1 MPAVTPRVS
10 LPERFEIL
18 THVANGGMASV
29 WTAEDRVLGRTVAV
43 KLLAEQFLSDARAKV
58 RFMREARAAAALSSH
73 PHVVTIF
80 DVGEHD
86 GRPYIV
92 MEHLAG
98 GSVAD
103 AVSGGRVAA
112 PRRALDWLRAAAGAL
127 DAAHENGVVH
137 RDVKP
142 GNLLLDDRGR
152 LAVVDFGIARV
163 AVGEELTVTGQ
174 VLGTASYMA
183 PEQVRGE
190 PATAASDVYSLG
202 VVAHRLLAGRRPFAA
217 VNFAAQARA
226 HVEDDPP
233 PASAANPDLPAAV
246 DKVLQRALAKDP
258 GARWPSATAF
268 VDALEGA
275 LVRGEP
281 TAAARAFAPL
291 PPRRGPQPRRRR
303 VALLAL
309 GGAAVAAAALALL
322 AGGGDRRAAS
332 SAPVTPTVA
341 GKAPS
346 RRAPARPKTSAA
358 PAQTAP
364 SPAPTA
370 APRSTGSDPAALND
384 RGFALMQAG
393 RYGEAIGSLQQ
404 AVDGACGPGA
414 GLTCAYALYN
424 LGHSLRLA
432 GRPAEAIPILE
443 RRLQFDNQRGVV
455 QRELDQARQAAGTP
469 APSSPPPAVKSKPGR
484 GNGHGGQGGDGGQ
497 GGGGD

>member
-10 LPERFEIL
+10 LPDRFEVL

-29 WTAEDRVLGRTVAV
+29 WSAEDRMLGRTVAV
-43 KLLAEQFLSDARAKV
+43 KLLAEQFIGDQRAKT

-92 MEHLAG
+92 MEYLAG
-98 GSVAD
+98 GSIAD
-103 AVSGGRVAA
+103 AVSGGRAA
-112 PRRALDWLRAAAGAL
+112 PPRRALAWLRAAAEAL
-127 DAAHENGVVH
+127 DAAHEQGVVH

-142 GNLLLDDRGR
+142 GNLLLDERGR
-152 LAVVDFGIARV
+152 LAVVDFGIARI
-163 AVGEELTVTGQ
+163 ALGEDLTATGQ

-202 VVAHRLLAGRRPFAA
+202 VVAHRLLTGRRPFAA

-233 PASAANPDLPAAV
+233 RASDSNPDLPPAV
-246 DKVLQRALAKDP
+246 DGVLRRALAKDP
-258 GARWPSATAF
+258 AARWPSATAF

-275 LVRGEP
+275 LGRDEP
-281 TAAARAFAPL
+281 TAATRAIGAV
-291 PPRRGPQPRRRR
+291 PPWRGRGTGPRRRG
-303 VALLAL
+303 LAL
-309 GGAAVAAAALALL
+309 MALAGAVVAAAVIALL

-332 SAPVTPTVA
+332 PAPATSTGA
-341 GKAPS
+341 HK
-346 RRAPARPKTSAA
+346 APARPK
-358 PAQTAP
+358 
-364 SPAPTA
+364 APTA
-370 APRSTGSDPAALND
+370 PTPTTSSPARTDTPAPASADDPAALND

-393 RYGEAIGSLQQ
+393 RYSDAIAPLQS
-404 AVDGACGPGA
+404 AVDGACGAGA

-432 GRPAEAIPILE
+432 GRPGEAVPILE
-443 RRLQFDNQRGVV
+443 RRLQFANQRDVV
-455 QRELDQARQAAGTP
+455 QRELDLARQAAGVASAPSP
-469 APSSPPPAVKSKPGR
+469 APAAQGKPGK
-484 GNGHGGQGGDGGQ
+484 GHGK

>member
-29 WTAEDRVLGRTVAV
+29 WSAEDRVLGRTVAV
-43 KLLAEQFLSDARAKV
+43 KLLAEQFVGDARAKM

-103 AVSGGRVAA
+103 AVSGGRAA
-112 PRRALDWLRAAAGAL
+112 GPRRALAWLRAAAGAL
-127 DAAHENGVVH
+127 DAAHEQGVVH

-142 GNLLLDDRGR
+142 GNLLLDERGR

-163 AVGEELTVTGQ
+163 AVGEDLTVTGQ

-183 PEQVRGE
+183 PEQVRGK

-202 VVAHRLLAGRRPFAA
+202 VVAYRLLTGRRPFAA

-226 HVEDDPP
+226 HVEEDPP
-233 PASAANPDLPAAV
+233 PASAANPELPAAV
-246 DKVLQRALAKDP
+246 DGVLQRALAKDP
-258 GARWPSATAF
+258 AARWPSATAF
-268 VDALEGA
+268 VDALDRA
-275 LVRGEP
+275 LGRGEP
-281 TAAARAFAPL
+281 TAATRALTPV
-291 PPRRGPQPRRRR
+291 PPWRGRDPRRRR
-303 VALLAL
+303 LALLAL
-309 GGAAVAAAALALL
+309 GGAVLAAAAIALL
-322 AGGGDRRAAS
+322 TGGGEQRAAS
-332 SAPVTPTVA
+332 PTPAAPTNA
-341 GKAPS
+341 GKAPPKAPA
-346 RRAPARPKTSAA
+346 APART
-358 PAQTAP
+358 TP
-364 SPAPTA
+364 SPARTTAAPTA
-370 APRSTGSDPAALND
+370 AADDPSTLND

-393 RYGEAIGSLQQ
+393 RYGDAIAPLRR

-432 GRPAEAIPILE
+432 GRPAEAVPILE
-443 RRLQFDNQRGVV
+443 RRLQFANQRGVV
-455 QRELDQARQAAGTP
+455 QRELDQARRAAGIAP
-469 APSSPPPAVKSKPGR
+469 APSSPPAVPGKPGK
-484 GNGHGGQGGDGGQ
+484 GHGQGGQGGEGE
-497 GGGGD
+497 